1 MLRRRWRQVTAQEGA
16 VTGLEGKLDRLVRTV
31 ARYMA
36 YVGGLTLIALT
47 IITCVSIIGRGL
59 ATLSYSDFMETSLP
73 AVSDMMKAMK
83 FGPIPGDFEIVE
95 AGIAF
100 AIFSFLP
107 WCQITRGHAT
117 VDIITSMFSLRANR
131 VLDVITEI
139 LMSFVLVL
147 IAWRLWIGMLDKHRY
162 GETSFILQFPVWW
175 SFLISAIAAVIAA
188 AISLWMIWVRLREL
202 KTGHPVYGGEQGA
215 IH

>member
-1 MLRRRWRQVTAQEGA
+1 
-16 VTGLEGKLDRLVRTV
+16 
-31 ARYMA
+31 MA

>member
-1 MLRRRWRQVTAQEGA
+1 
-16 VTGLEGKLDRLVRTV
+16 
-31 ARYMA
+31 
-36 YVGGLTLIALT
+36 
-47 IITCVSIIGRGL
+47 
-59 ATLSYSDFMETSLP
+59 
-73 AVSDMMKAMK
+73 MK

-131 VLDVITEI
+131 VLDVLTEI